1 MMENYFSGEYFNTL
15 DEKGRVA
22 FPARLRSV
30 LGGDV
35 IWVTKGMGN
44 DKSLLLYSPEE
55 WKRTIEDLEK
65 KLSIY
70 QADTRWL
77 YRRFIS
83 PAREVVIDKNGRIAI
98 PQNLRDFANLKK
110 DCVFLGMNTIIELW
124 DVETL
129 NTEDEK
135 ASESGNNIFE
145 ELGKLQN
152 SSLKSSN

>member
-1 MMENYFSGEYFNTL
+1 METYFSGEYFNTL

-22 FPARLRSV
+22 FPAKLRTI
-30 LGGDV
+30 LGGDS
-35 IWVTKGMGN
+35 IWITKGMGN
-44 DKSLLLYSPEE
+44 DKSLLIYSPEE

-98 PQNLRDFANLKK
+98 PQNLREYAGLAK
-110 DCVFLGMNTIIELW
+110 DCVFLGMNTVIELW
-124 DVETL
+124 DVNMF

-135 ASESGNNIFE
+135 ASESGINIFE
-145 ELGKLQN
+145 ELGKLQ
-152 SSLKSSN
+152 SSSFK